1 MIDWPSYN
9 QSLVR
14 RGQVLL
20 DYDALD
26 GWDHELSLMNH
37 GKVGEPYAYPDSFI
51 LLLGYMRA
59 YFHLPYRQ
67 TQGVVIAHAS
77 TKVPCIPDYSTI
89 NRRVNKLDI
98 KINEKLGN
106 DIVIALDSTGI
117 KVANR
122 GEWMRHKWHVRKGYL
137 KIHVAVD
144 ITRKRILSLEVT
156 SEEVHDGKMLSK
168 LVDNASSSSAAD
180 GGNHVKGVLAD
191 GMYDS
196 NNNFRYLSRNHIKS
210 GIKTRSNS
218 KVRSNNCHAR
228 NMSVVKQQA
237 NLKIWKRSMSYGHRW
252 MAETAFSSIKRM
264 FGEHVT
270 ARKFPNMV
278 KEIFL
283 KATLYNMFSR
293 MA

>member
-1 MIDWPSYN
+1 VVKYSDFD
-9 QSLVR
+9 V
-14 RGQVLL
+14 
-20 DYDALD
+20 LD
-26 GWDHELSLMNH
+26 GWDNELSQMNH
-37 GKVGEPYAYPDSFI
+37 GKVGEPYNYPDSFI
-51 LLLGYMRA
+51 KLLGYMRA

-77 TKVPCIPDYSTI
+77 TKVPCIPNYSTI
-89 NRRVNKLDI
+89 SRRVSRLDI
-98 KINEKLGN
+98 KIKINERLLGN

-122 GEWMRHKWHVRKGYL
+122 GEWIRHKWHVRKGYL

-144 ITRKRILSLEVT
+144 IKNKKIISLEVT

-168 LVDNASSSSAAD
+168 LVDNASSSR
-180 GGNHVKGVLAD
+180 GIHVKRVLAD

-196 NNNFRYLSRNHIKS
+196 NNNFRYLSRNHIKP

-218 KVRSNNCHAR
+218 KVRPTNCHAR
-228 NMSVVKQQA
+228 NMSGIRQQT
-237 NLKIWKRSMSYGHRW
+237 NLERWKRSVSYGHRW

-283 KATLYNMFSR
+283 KATLYNMFNR